1 MGGSV
6 EPSALELALE
16 RSLEEGW
23 KEPAVR
29 GHPFFVH
36 WAKVI
41 GFADEVNPGVVA
53 DQCRRSVK
61 PTVGL
66 LRITSVVGQLD
77 WPSPHRVSKA
87 HQGVVEIVELM
98 TLVFCGR
105 RVRDDALDDT
115 SFTLDGMLRL
125 PTSSQLAASLVAA
138 VWLNRRVRLALD
150 DTGQLQAVNILS
162 DLAPTEFGFKS
173 PKEAFAAEVAA
184 YLHHAL
190 GGVAGAHRSHRAHA
204 LQAMKHQGVPADRD
218 ILDML
223 EVFRADGGVD
233 PVFGIP
239 EDALSVVDN
248 DAFRWVGE
256 RFGIGSF
263 TYGLAATREEDEAFI
278 RLQGTLLQQIDGIL
292 KKIHAGTAGESLSV
306 SGKASMTPRTK
317 LFISYAH
324 TDKKRWLG
332 KIQKK
337 LAVLETEGLLDVWDD
352 TRIKPGSDWEK
363 EIENALKES
372 RIALLLISDGF
383 LASRFIQDKEFSL
396 LLERQQAEGLRLYPL
411 LLEHCVWEENES
423 LKRLQI
429 KMADRF
435 RPLEECTRP
444 ECSKVLTEV
453 ARDIVAE
460 LKGASGGSI

>member
-1 MGGSV
+1 M

-36 WAKVI
+36 WAKAFRME
-41 GFADEVNPGVVA
+41 GEVSAAAVA
-53 DQCRRSVK
+53 DQCRVSVK
-61 PTVGL
+61 PMAGL
-66 LRITSVVGQLD
+66 LRITGIVGQLD
-77 WPSPHRVSKA
+77 WPSPHGVSKA

-98 TLVFCGR
+98 TLVFCER

-115 SFTLDGMLRL
+115 SFTLEGMLRL

-138 VWLNRRVRLALD
+138 VWLNRRVKLALD

-173 PKEAFAAEVAA
+173 PKEACAAEVAT
-184 YLHHAL
+184 YLHHAV
-190 GGVAGAHRSHRAHA
+190 GGVAGAHRDHRAHA
-204 LQAMKHQGVPADRD
+204 LQAMKRNGVPADQD

-223 EVFRADGGVD
+223 EEFRADGGVD

-239 EDALSVVDN
+239 EDAPSAVGN
-248 DAFRWVGE
+248 DVFCWVGKS
-256 RFGIGSF
+256 FGIASF
-263 TYGLAATREEDEAFI
+263 TYGLAATRQEDEAFI

-292 KKIHAGTAGESLSV
+292 KKIHAGKAGESLSV

-324 TDKKRWLG
+324 TDKRRWLG
-332 KIQKK
+332 KIQDK

-383 LASRFIQDKEFSL
+383 LKSRFIRDKEFSV

-411 LLEHCVWEENES
+411 LLEHCVWEANES

-453 ARDIVAE
+453 ARDIIAE
-460 LKGASGGSI
+460 LKGASGGGI

>member
-1 MGGSV
+1 
-6 EPSALELALE
+6 
-16 RSLEEGW
+16 
-23 KEPAVR
+23 
-29 GHPFFVH
+29 
-36 WAKVI
+36 
-41 GFADEVNPGVVA
+41 
-53 DQCRRSVK
+53 
-61 PTVGL
+61 
-66 LRITSVVGQLD
+66 
-77 WPSPHRVSKA
+77 
-87 HQGVVEIVELM
+87 
-98 TLVFCGR
+98 
-105 RVRDDALDDT
+105 
-115 SFTLDGMLRL
+115 
-125 PTSSQLAASLVAA
+125 
-138 VWLNRRVRLALD
+138 
-150 DTGQLQAVNILS
+150 
-162 DLAPTEFGFKS
+162 
-173 PKEAFAAEVAA
+173 
-184 YLHHAL
+184 
-190 GGVAGAHRSHRAHA
+190 
-204 LQAMKHQGVPADRD
+204 
-218 ILDML
+218 
-223 EVFRADGGVD
+223 
-233 PVFGIP
+233 
-239 EDALSVVDN
+239 
-248 DAFRWVGE
+248 
-256 RFGIGSF
+256 
-263 TYGLAATREEDEAFI
+263 
-278 RLQGTLLQQIDGIL
+278 
-292 KKIHAGTAGESLSV
+292 
-306 SGKASMTPRTK
+306 MTPRTK

-363 EIENALKES
+363 EIEKALKES